1 MRGGKKN
8 FRRRVPSQRTNI
20 NGRIRAREVRVV
32 GSDGSQL
39 GVLPLNKAIE
49 LAKKEGVDLVE
60 VAANARPPVCRLI
73 DYGKYRYEQSKK
85 KKENKKA
92 QSANKIKEVQLRP
105 NIDPH
110 DLDVK
115 KHRAVDFLCNDM
127 KVRIILRYRGREMAH
142 QEIGMQLIRKFV
154 DDLQIFGHSDGTPKK
169 MGRRV
174 SVLINPLPK
183 QKRAPNPYKSP
194 PPEDLDDDDFE
205 DDDDHHDDEHDHD
218 HDLDDHDDSETSSS
232 PDEFTNSP
240 FDSIESPEDK

>member
-8 FRRRVPSQRTNI
+8 FRRRGPSQRTNI

-32 GSDGSQL
+32 GTDGSQL

-60 VAANARPPVCRLI
+60 VAAQARPPVCRLI

-110 DLDVK
+110 DLEVK
-115 KHRAVDFLCNDM
+115 KHRAVDFLCQDM

-142 QEIGMQLIRKFV
+142 QEIGMSLIRKFV
-154 DDLQIFGHSDGTPKK
+154 DDLEIFGHADGYPKK

-194 PPEDLDDDDFE
+194 PPEEIEEEDYD
-205 DDDDHHDDEHDHD
+205 DDDDHIEEESE
-218 HDLDDHDDSETSSS
+218 DSNEN
-232 PDEFTNSP
+232 DQFTNNP
-240 FDSIESPEDK
+240 FDSIESPEDKN

>member
-1 MRGGKKN
+1 MRGGNKK
-8 FRRRVPSQRTNI
+8 FQRRGFTQRTNI

-32 GSDGSQL
+32 GTDGSQL
-39 GVLPLNKAIE
+39 GVLAINKAIE

-60 VAANARPPVCRLI
+60 VASKAKPPVCRLI

-110 DLDVK
+110 DLEVK
-115 KHRAVDFLCNDM
+115 RHRAVDFLCQEM

-154 DDLQIFGHSDGTPKK
+154 DGLEIFGHADGYPKK

-183 QKRAPNPYKSP
+183 QKRALNPYKTP
-194 PPEDLDDDDFE
+194 PPEDIEDEEFDDDDE
-205 DDDDHHDDEHDHD
+205 DGLEEE
-218 HDLDDHDDSETSSS
+218 LDQDQDDSS
-232 PDEFTNSP
+232 DDQFTNSP
-240 FDSIESPEDK
+240 FDAIESPDPEDKE